1 MFINGSAKAGASLLD
16 PNRITPFES
25 NYSPPPGAA
34 DRTLTFTINQTDIVT
49 WVINRAP
56 FKEPEIP
63 IIYGDVSSGWKSNT
77 TIHLPLNSTIDI
89 ILNISNQSMD
99 TVRLSA
105 TARTARILFANKSQM
120 GHPLHLHGH
129 KFWVL
134 GSGKGSFPY
143 DAITDA
149 PTGMLNLQNPPYRDT
164 TGLPSQG
171 WAVIR

>member
-16 PNRITPFES
+16 PSKIAPFES
-25 NYSPPPGAA
+25 NNSPPPGPA
-34 DRTLTFTINQTDIVT
+34 DKTLAFTINQTDIVT

-63 IIYGDVSSGWKSNT
+63 IIYGDVSSGWKSDT

-105 TARTARILFANKSQM
+105 TTRNSTYL
-120 GHPLHLHGH
+120 
-129 KFWVL
+129 VC
-134 GSGKGSFPY
+134 
-143 DAITDA
+143 
-149 PTGMLNLQNPPYRDT
+149 
-164 TGLPSQG
+164 
-171 WAVIR
+171 